1 MEQSPPDLKQ
11 SHCDLVASGDEG
23 RELGTRARA
32 AVSLFDESAEVKTP
46 LGKHPVVFCPA
57 GPSIPA
63 PPPPRPPPWEATEK
77 GHV

>member
-32 AVSLFDESAEVKTP
+32 AVSLFDESAEVKTTLPGP
-46 LGKHPVVFCPA
+46 LPAHRPGKPQRKDM
-57 GPSIPA
+57 S
-63 PPPPRPPPWEATEK
+63 E
-77 GHV
+77 

>member
-23 RELGTRARA
+23 RERDTSARA
-32 AVSLFDESAEVKTP
+32 AVSLFDGSAEVKTT
-46 LGKHPVVFCPA
+46 LVFA
-57 GPSIPA
+57 
-63 PPPPRPPPWEATEK
+63 PPRPPPWEATEK

>member
-32 AVSLFDESAEVKTP
+32 AVSLFDESAEVKTT
-46 LGKHPVVFCPA
+46 L
-57 GPSIPA
+57 
-63 PPPPRPPPWEATEK
+63 PRPLPAHRPGKPRRKDMSE
-77 GHV
+77 